1 MNKLAYTTLIAFISS
16 ILTLVGAYWLVPSHA
31 QSDSQGRIISLEEL
45 AQHNHAASCWKVIDG
60 RVYDITDYI
69 DEHPTPES
77 VLTDWCGMEST
88 EAWYDKGN
96 GRPHSP
102 GALVLL
108 AQFDIGV
115 LAGHEAAAPAV
126 TDIEPQADNLVPE
139 TSAPADEVSTQ
150 VTRLS
155 IPAMQLADGSYYA
168 ESEPSSRGLN
178 AILEMTV
185 KNGQIIGIYFDEI
198 RRNESSSVEYRK
210 SADLEYADRW
220 RQVSGVSQ
228 LSAFP
233 ALEAQLMQSGSLA
246 EVDAITGA
254 TSAYNAFSALAS
266 ELMGEQQAVAIARV
280 DNQGYRDGSYYAESE
295 PDSRGWR
302 ALVEITIV
310 NGRIASV
317 YYDEIQRDDEGVFQ
331 ARKSD
336 DLNYADRWRRVSQI
350 SHLSAFE
357 GYENQLM
364 LTGSIDN
371 VDALTGATSAFESF
385 RRLVHKALA
394 EAH

>member
-102 GALVLL
+102 GALALL

-115 LAGHEAAAPAV
+115 LAGHETAGS
-126 TDIEPQADNLVPE
+126 T
-139 TSAPADEVSTQ
+139 TTEVLTQ
-150 VTRLS
+150 VEDPKT
-155 IPAMQLADGSYYA
+155 AKA
-168 ESEPSSRGLN
+168 
-178 AILEMTV
+178 
-185 KNGQIIGIYFDEI
+185 
-198 RRNESSSVEYRK
+198 
-210 SADLEYADRW
+210 
-220 RQVSGVSQ
+220 
-228 LSAFP
+228 
-233 ALEAQLMQSGSLA
+233 
-246 EVDAITGA
+246 A
-254 TSAYNAFSALAS
+254 TANKVS
-266 ELMGEQQAVAIARV
+266 ELMGEQQEMTMTRTAQ
-280 DNQGYRDGSYYAESE
+280 QGYRDGSYYAESE

-302 ALVEITIV
+302 GLVEISIV
-310 NGRIASV
+310 NSRITSV
-317 YYDEIQRDDEGVFQ
+317 YYDEIQRDDEGNYK

-336 DLNYADRWRRVSQI
+336 DMNYAERWRRVSQI
-350 SHLSAFE
+350 SQLSAFR
-357 GYENQLM
+357 GYENMLI
-364 LTGSIDN
+364 LTGTIDE
-371 VDALTGATSAFESF
+371 VDALTGATSSFESF
-385 RRLVHKALA
+385 QRLVREALT
-394 EAH
+394 EAR